1 MKLSKIIL
9 EGPLE
14 YDPGFSREI
23 DKIQDQG
30 GKYIGSGDYG
40 SVYLLNGKAVKVT
53 TDEVEIEH
61 AEILKG
67 KKTNNFVYI
76 YDVKKLDTKLGIITM
91 EVMGEY
97 KGEVPN
103 EFIDALEKE
112 ASNLGIDPDELD
124 LRPDN
129 FMVHPKTGK
138 LKMTDV

>member
-1 MKLSKIIL
+1 MKLAKIIL
-9 EGPLE
+9 EGALQ
-14 YDPGFSREI
+14 YDPDFNREI

-30 GKYIGSGDYG
+30 GKYLGSGDYG
-40 SVYLLNGKAVKVT
+40 SVYLLKGRAVKVT
-53 TDEVEIEH
+53 TDEVELDH
-61 AEILKG
+61 AEKLKG

-76 YDVKKLDTKLGIITM
+76 YDVNRLQDKLGIITM

-112 ASNLGIDPDELD
+112 ARNYGIPPEELD
-124 LRPDN
+124 IRPDN
-129 FMVHPKTGK
+129 FMVHPKSGK

>member
-1 MKLSKIIL
+1 MKLSQIIL
-9 EGPLE
+9 EGPLQ
-14 YDPGFSREI
+14 YDPDFNREI

-30 GKYIGSGDYG
+30 GKYLGSGDYG

-53 TDEVEIEH
+53 TDEIELDH

-76 YDVKKLDTKLGIITM
+76 YDVERLGDKLGTITM

-97 KGEVPN
+97 KGEIPT
-103 EFIDALEKE
+103 EFLEALEKE
-112 ASNLGIDPDELD
+112 AERYNIDPEELD
-124 LRPDN
+124 IRPDN
-129 FMVHPKTGK
+129 FMINPKSGK

>member
-1 MKLSKIIL
+1 MKLSQIIL
-9 EGPLE
+9 EGPLQ
-14 YDPGFSREI
+14 YDPDFNREI

-30 GKYIGSGDYG
+30 GKYLGSGDYG

-53 TDEVEIEH
+53 TDQDELDH

-76 YDVKKLDTKLGIITM
+76 FDVERLQDKLGIITM

-97 KGEVPN
+97 KGEIPN

-112 ASNLGIDPDELD
+112 AENYGIPADELD
-124 LRPDN
+124 IRPDN
-129 FMVHPKTGK
+129 FMIQPKSGK

>member
-1 MKLSKIIL
+1 MKLSQIIF
-9 EGPLE
+9 EGPLQ
-14 YDPGFSREI
+14 YDPDFNREI

-30 GKYIGSGDYG
+30 GKYLGSGDYG

-53 TDEVEIEH
+53 TDQDELDH

-76 YDVKKLDTKLGIITM
+76 FDVERLQDKLGIITM

-97 KGEVPN
+97 KGEIPN

-112 ASNLGIDPDELD
+112 AQTYGIPPDELD
-124 LRPDN
+124 IRPDN
-129 FMVHPKTGK
+129 FMIQPKSGK

>member
-76 YDVKKLDTKLGIITM
+76 YDVKKLYTKLGIITM

-129 FMVHPKTGK
+129 FMVHPKSGK

>member
-1 MKLSKIIL
+1 MKLSQIIL
-9 EGPLE
+9 EGPLQ
-14 YDPGFSREI
+14 YDPDFNREI

-30 GKYIGSGDYG
+30 GKYLGSGDYG

-53 TDEVEIEH
+53 TDEIELDH

-76 YDVKKLDTKLGIITM
+76 YDVERLGDKLGTITM

-97 KGEVPN
+97 KGEIPE

-112 ASNLGIDPDELD
+112 AERYNIDPEELD
-124 LRPDN
+124 IRPDN
-129 FMVHPKTGK
+129 FMVNPKSGK